1 MFALLTLVSSALALA
16 SGVAADFIPAGTA
29 AHIFSTQNTSLA
41 LAPEA
46 AASNAYLEVT
56 LPGDGSSADS
66 SAFYIVSGSGV
77 PSQIAYGDWCIT
89 AKGVVPESS
98 SQILYIA
105 ECDATD
111 SAQLWTL
118 NENPSTISNADGN
131 CITLGRPANGVS
143 VVLDFCEEELQDHQ
157 LWVPKA
163 ISA

>member
-1 MFALLTLVSSALALA
+1 MFALLAFVSSALALA

-46 AASNAYLEVT
+46 ATPNAYLEVT
-56 LPGDGSSADS
+56 LPGDGSSADP

-105 ECDATD
+105 ECDASD
-111 SAQLWTL
+111 PAQFWTL

-143 VVLDFCEEELQDHQ
+143 VVLDFCEDELQAHQ

-163 ISA
+163 VSA